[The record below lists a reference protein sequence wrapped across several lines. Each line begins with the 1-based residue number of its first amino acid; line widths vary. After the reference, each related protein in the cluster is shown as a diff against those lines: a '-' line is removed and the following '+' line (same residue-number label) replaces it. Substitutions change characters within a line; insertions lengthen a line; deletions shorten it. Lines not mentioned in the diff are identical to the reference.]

1 MTTTRIGDIGV
12 KLTSLFR
19 LLVTPWRVLDGAQ
32 PGLADIVDRVRQRWR
47 ARLLINGLC
56 WILLSGLAVFAVS
69 AWLLHY
75 WHFSAPAV
83 WSLRLVMLVSA
94 IALLFRFVVQP
105 LRRRVSDT
113 SVALYLEEHEPGLRA
128 IMLSAI
134 DARNSDPRDL
144 SPRLVERLVE
154 RALDACAGIDYGDAI
169 EQRGLRDGLA
179 RLGAVLLLLL
189 ALALL
194 QPEFMRFGAKAL
206 LMPWTSASEYSPYQ
220 IELQPGS
227 VEIARGSDQLI
238 SANIAGFDGDGVLL
252 YTSNDDGASWQQL
265 TMASGSKPGQ
275 YEFFLFDLEQ
285 PLDYFVEAAGK
296 QTPAFR
302 ITVADIPAIEEIG
315 LRYHYPAYTMLAP
328 ETTAGSGDITALSG
342 TRVEVLITPTID
354 IPGGALLLDEGR
366 RIELARDAD
375 GTWAGEVVVETDASY
390 RVTLQR
396 ASGIPV
402 DASPEFRI
410 TALDDKHPSV
420 SILSPGKDSKVSMI
434 EEPLMRIRAK
444 DDQGIASLELVL
456 SVNGEDQQVVP
467 LLPGAQAS
475 IRNQQVDAEHVVY
488 LEDLGLQPGDLIS
501 YYVQARDRAPE
512 AKSRTAT
519 SDIFFYQVRPFS
531 TDYRNAEQGGG
542 NGGGGGGQGGQQQGH
557 LSEQQKQFVIAT
569 FKMIRDRDQYSD
581 EAWGE
586 NLEVLATAEARIRDR
601 VEAIVRRIRG
611 RTIVRADERYQVVLE
626 ELPRAA
632 SVMVEVEESLAA
644 TEIETALA
652 DAQVALKHLQ
662 RADAAFREINVSLA
676 RQRGGGAG
684 NNTGSEDLAN
694 LFRLEMDKLRNQY
707 ETVQRGQQQQ
717 APEQVID
724 EALERLAELA
734 RRQQQEVERRIR
746 RQGQPESGTSDA
758 SQLALAEELEEMARQ
773 LERLTREQPNSQL
786 QQSVS
791 QMRDAAAAMR
801 RAAGSGNGG
810 GSIEQARQAADR
822 LSEVQR
828 LLEQGRLQKF
838 SEEVERTLRQAELV
852 EKKQS
857 VIKREVSELDEQFGQ
872 RLEDQLQQIEDR
884 KRELAENLTAL
895 EGELSKLTTAARDE
909 QPRASESLKQ
919 AIRAS
924 REHRLHDRI
933 GRTRTMLQLGEKE
946 HAIAN
951 ESAIQKGIGQVR
963 DNIES
968 ALANVGE
975 SGDRSMARS
984 LEQMRALARELR
996 FLRERMPGTG
1006 AGSGA
1011 GDGTG
1016 RWAGA
1021 DFESI
1026 RRDLENIAERSG
1038 QIGRE
1043 LLEQG
1048 VESGDIDP
1056 VLEKMEQ
1063 LADPQN
1069 GGVETVDSELALD
1082 ALMALEY
1089 KLRMQ
1094 LERPAVPELLVSEP
1108 AELPPDYA
1116 EMIAEYFRNLSRP

>member
-1 MTTTRIGDIGV
+1 
-12 KLTSLFR
+12 
-19 LLVTPWRVLDGAQ
+19 
-32 PGLADIVDRVRQRWR
+32 
-47 ARLLINGLC
+47 
-56 WILLSGLAVFAVS
+56 
-69 AWLLHY
+69 
-75 WHFSAPAV
+75 
-83 WSLRLVMLVSA
+83 
-94 IALLFRFVVQP
+94 
-105 LRRRVSDT
+105 
-113 SVALYLEEHEPGLRA
+113 
-128 IMLSAI
+128 
-134 DARNSDPRDL
+134 
-144 SPRLVERLVE
+144 
-154 RALDACAGIDYGDAI
+154 
-169 EQRGLRDGLA
+169 
-179 RLGAVLLLLL
+179 
-189 ALALL
+189 
-194 QPEFMRFGAKAL
+194 
-206 LMPWTSASEYSPYQ
+206 
-220 IELQPGS
+220 
-227 VEIARGSDQLI
+227 
-238 SANIAGFDGDGVLL
+238 
-252 YTSNDDGASWQQL
+252 
-265 TMASGSKPGQ
+265 
-275 YEFFLFDLEQ
+275 
-285 PLDYFVEAAGK
+285 
-296 QTPAFR
+296 
-302 ITVADIPAIEEIG
+302 
-315 LRYHYPAYTMLAP
+315 
-328 ETTAGSGDITALSG
+328 
-342 TRVEVLITPTID
+342 
-354 IPGGALLLDEGR
+354 
-366 RIELARDAD
+366 
-375 GTWAGEVVVETDASY
+375 
-390 RVTLQR
+390 
-396 ASGIPV
+396 
-402 DASPEFRI
+402 
-410 TALDDKHPSV
+410 
-420 SILSPGKDSKVSMI
+420 MI
-434 EEPLMRIRAK
+434 EEPLMRIQAN

-456 SVNGEDQQVVP
+456 SVNGEDQRVVP

-475 IRNQQVDAEHVVY
+475 IRNQQVDAEHVVF

-501 YYVQARDRAPE
+501 YYVQARDRAPQ
-512 AKSRTAT
+512 AQSRTAT

-581 EAWGE
+581 EVWRE

-611 RTIVRADERYQVVLE
+611 RSIVRVDERYQVVLE

-676 RQRGGGAG
+676 RQRGGG
-684 NNTGSEDLAN
+684 
-694 LFRLEMDKLRNQY
+694 
-707 ETVQRGQQQQ
+707 TVQRGQQQQ

-724 EALERLAELA
+724 ETLERLAELA

-746 RQGQPESGTSDA
+746 RQGQPESGASDA
-758 SQLALAEELEEMARQ
+758 NQLALAEELEEMARQ

-786 QQSVS
+786 QQSIS

-852 EKKQS
+852 EKKQA
-857 VIKREVSELDEQFGQ
+857 VIKREVSELDEQWGQ
-872 RLEDQLQQIEDR
+872 RLEDQLQKIEDR
-884 KRELAENLTAL
+884 KRELAENLTTL

-909 QPRASESLKQ
+909 QPRASQSLKQ

-963 DNIES
+963 ENIES

-1006 AGSGA
+1006 ASSGSSDGSG
-1011 GDGTG
+1011 
-1016 RWAGA
+1016 RFPRA

-1026 RRDLENIAERSG
+1026 RRDLEDIAARSG
-1038 QIGRE
+1038 DIGRE

-1056 VLEKMEQ
+1056 VLEKMAQ

-1069 GGVETVDSELALD
+1069 GGVETVDSERALD